1 MCSGRSYRRI
11 EEIGMIS
18 TELFPYTSFPI
29 RLEFM
34 EGKHS
39 RVCYFQDKTHLNKY
53 LIKHKI
59 NKKTANIL
67 YNEET

>member
-1 MCSGRSYRRI
+1 MNTSAD
-11 EEIGMIS
+11 
-18 TELFPYTSFPI
+18 FPYATFPI
-29 RLEFM
+29 RLEFKEDKKM
-34 EGKHS
+34 

-59 NKKTANIL
+59 NKKTADIR

>member
-1 MCSGRSYRRI
+1 MNTSAD
-11 EEIGMIS
+11 
-18 TELFPYTSFPI
+18 FPYATFPI
-29 RLEFM
+29 RLEFRD
-34 EGKHS
+34 GKYP

-59 NKKTANIL
+59 NKKTADIR